1 VPIGLKA
8 RLLNKPYP
16 YAGGTENQLAH
27 WKGLGRL
34 DATNAELASAPHLP
48 VWNDPSDGSLEERA
62 RAYLETNCAHCH
74 NPEGRARFS
83 SLFLEASRP
92 MGLSTGICKHPVA
105 AGFGAG
111 EGLFDIVP
119 GNPDGSILPFRMNSV
134 DLAIRM
140 PELSKAI
147 VHAEGVQLVRDWI
160 ASLPAQ
166 ECMQ

>member
-1 VPIGLKA
+1 
-8 RLLNKPYP
+8 
-16 YAGGTENQLAH
+16 
-27 WKGLGRL
+27 
-34 DATNAELASAPHLP
+34 
-48 VWNDPSDGSLEERA
+48 
-62 RAYLETNCAHCH
+62 
-74 NPEGRARFS
+74 
-83 SLFLEASRP
+83 